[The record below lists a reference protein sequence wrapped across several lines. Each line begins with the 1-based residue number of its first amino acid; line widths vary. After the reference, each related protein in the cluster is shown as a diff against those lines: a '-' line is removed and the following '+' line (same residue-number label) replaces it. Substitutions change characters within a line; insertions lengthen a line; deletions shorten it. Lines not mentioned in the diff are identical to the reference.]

1 MTSILGMD
9 RRRDILRISLFI
21 TRPRSTKEIKSPSE
35 TVRMF
40 PGRPNIETVVG
51 QEAEQAVG
59 AMGVMVCGPGGLG
72 DDVRGAV
79 RRRQTD
85 GSVDFIEAGF
95 GW

>member
-1 MTSILGMD
+1 MTSILAMD
-9 RRRDILRISLFI
+9 RRRDILRIFLFI

-51 QEAEQAVG
+51 HEAEEAIG
-59 AMGVMVCGPGGLG
+59 AMGVMVCGPGSLG
-72 DDVRGAV
+72 DDVRAAV
-79 RRRQTD
+79 RRRQGVRNLD
-85 GSVDFIEAGF
+85 LLEEGF

>member
-1 MTSILGMD
+1 MTSILAMD

-51 QEAEQAVG
+51 KEAEEAVG
-59 AMGVMVCGPGGLG
+59 AMGVMVCGPGALG
-72 DDVRGAV
+72 DDVRAAV
-79 RRRQTD
+79 RRRQ
-85 GSVDFIEAGF
+85 GEGNMDFLEEGF